1 MTIFVTTAGVQ
12 KSILWSTHWKKSPL
26 SMSSNPLRSDARPL
40 VGCTLGFGAIF
51 SAQLIARAGYDWV
64 LVDME
69 HNPLSAS
76 QATSMTHAVIA
87 ASAGR
92 CQPLVRVPSHAVEW
106 TKWALDSGAY
116 GLVVPMVN
124 SAEEAR
130 RIVQNA
136 AYPPLGQRS
145 FGPAR
150 APYAHVDPATTVLKY
165 RDEISKDVQVIA
177 MIESI
182 EGLRNA
188 EEIIA
193 VEGITA
199 VFVGPVDLRMSMGL
213 KGGDGTEDEYLEA
226 LKKLVR
232 ISKAH
237 NKPIGIFA
245 DGPDSCRSRAR
256 EGFDFLLVCT
266 NKPLEPDINTN

>member
-1 MTIFVTTAGVQ
+1 M
-12 KSILWSTHWKKSPL
+12 SPN
-26 SMSSNPLRSDARPL
+26 SLRSDARPL

-150 APYAHVDPATTVLKY
+150 APFANVDPATTVLKY
-165 RDEISKDVQVIA
+165 RDEISKDVQIIA

-182 EGLRNA
+182 QGLQNA

-213 KGGDGTEDEYLEA
+213 KGGDGTEDDYLEA
-226 LKKLVR
+226 LKKLIRAGVEPVKDSTFCCAQEKLR
-232 ISKAH
+232 YCFNLPKEVSRKLSEFWGISQDRTC
-237 NKPIGIFA
+237 NFMY
-245 DGPDSCRSRAR
+245 
-256 EGFDFLLVCT
+256 LVAAES
-266 NKPLEPDINTN
+266 L